1 MIFSFSGL
9 RRTSML
15 RVVLIAA
22 VALALALYA
31 LASAP
36 GLLAEGKG
44 EMPPMFARMLRLL
57 GFLLP

>member
-1 MIFSFSGL
+1 MIFNPFQL
-9 RRTSML
+9 RRTALL

-31 LASAP
+31 LAAAP

-44 EMPPMFARMLRLL
+44 EMPPMFARLVRLL

>member
-1 MIFSFSGL
+1 MIFNPFQL
-9 RRTSML
+9 RRTALL

-31 LASAP
+31 LAAAP
-36 GLLAEGKG
+36 GLLAAGES
-44 EMPPMFARMLRLL
+44 EMPPMFARLVRLL